1 MTTRKGFLLR
11 FGIIVLSFICA
22 VSCFTACNNTPS
34 GDNGNTDTG
43 NENAGNDTVIETTTT
58 VNRLESG
65 LSAVRFDGDYYFDEF
80 LGSGGASSD
89 SAVVNFLSGK
99 LGVKVAFSG
108 NPFGCTT
115 LAVPSENGYIFG
127 RNFDWYTCDALIV
140 ESHSEGEY
148 ASISTVNTNFV
159 SGVDFA
165 DLPDSAKAMIALY
178 APLDGMNEKGL
189 AVSVNMISDG
199 RDIDQ
204 TTNKTDIT
212 TTTAIR
218 LLLNKAANVT
228 EAVELLSEYD
238 LHASM
243 GYMVHFA
250 IADNSGNSVCVEYID
265 NRLTV
270 TESKVVTNFYLS
282 ENAPTAPDYTQAHT
296 RFNTLTDKLNIKQV
310 FTANDVKDALS
321 SVSRKNYGGS
331 ETTEWSAVYE
341 LGSGKAT
348 YFHRENFGK
357 GYTIAL

>member
-1 MTTRKGFLLR
+1 MKTRKGVLLR
-11 FGIIVLSFICA
+11 LGIVILSFVCA
-22 VSCFTACNNTPS
+22 VSCCTACSNNTPS
-34 GDNGNTDTG
+34 GDNGNADTG
-43 NENAGNDTVIETTTT
+43 NGNADNDTVIETTAT

-80 LGSGGASSD
+80 LSNGGASSD
-89 SAVVNFLSGK
+89 GAVVNFLSEKIGARF
-99 LGVKVAFSG
+99 AFDG
-108 NPFGCTT
+108 NPFGCST
-115 LAVPSENGYIFG
+115 LAVPSQNGYIFG

-148 ASISTVNTNFV
+148 ASISTVNTNFI
-159 SGVDFA
+159 SGIDFS
-165 DLPDSAKAMIALY
+165 DLSDSAKSMIALY
-178 APLDGMNEKGL
+178 APIDGMNEKGL

-199 RDIDQ
+199 RNIDQ
-204 TTNKTDIT
+204 TTEKADIT

-228 EAVELLSEYD
+228 EAVELLCEYD

-265 NRLTV
+265 NQISV
-270 TESKVVTNFYLS
+270 TESKVVTNFYLA
-282 ENAPTAPDYTQAHT
+282 ENAPTAPDYTQAHI
-296 RFNTLTDKLNIKQV
+296 RYNTLTDEVNGKQS

-331 ETTEWSAVYE
+331 ETTE
-341 LGSGKAT
+341 
-348 YFHRENFGK
+348 
-357 GYTIAL
+357 